1 MIVIAKNHTGWPI
14 LIAASVVLVSAQI
27 SAADDRQQVIGFW
40 KLASYVVE
48 IQATGQIEPVMGQH
62 PTGYVNFSSEGRVM
76 FILTGEGRK
85 PAKTAEERADLL
97 STLVAYTG
105 TYRIEGDRWITK
117 VDVAWNP
124 EWVGTEQAR
133 NFKVDGDRMQVLT
146 PWRVMPNWPEKG
158 MQRSIVTFERSQ

>member
-1 MIVIAKNHTGWPI
+1 MGMIAKNPTGWPI
-14 LIAASVVLVSAQI
+14 LIVASVVLASGQTG
-27 SAADDRQQVIGFW
+27 AADDRQQVIGFW
-40 KLASYVVE
+40 KLVSYVVE
-48 IQATGQIEPVMGQH
+48 IQVTGQIEPVMGQH
-62 PTGYVNFSSEGRVM
+62 PTGYVNFSPEGRVM

-133 NFKVDGDRMQVLT
+133 NFKIDGERLQVLS
-146 PWRVMPNWPEKG
+146 PWRIMPNWPEKG